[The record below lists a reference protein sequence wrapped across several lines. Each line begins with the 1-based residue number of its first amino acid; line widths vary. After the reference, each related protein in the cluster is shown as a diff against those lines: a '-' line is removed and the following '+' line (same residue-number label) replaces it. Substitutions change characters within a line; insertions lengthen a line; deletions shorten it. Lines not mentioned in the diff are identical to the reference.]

1 MWPTITRAALY
12 VLSRIN
18 PEVGLVYS
26 EQDLWEETGGYL
38 LYTNACC
45 LAGLKAAADVARE
58 LGEKDEAAMWPPAI
72 RDLERTIQEK
82 FQQGGIYVGELN
94 PYEPYGVRQD
104 YVLDISNLGMCVPFS
119 VLPCDDPAMVRTVE
133 LIEQACDYAIG
144 GVGRYA
150 SDLFV
155 GGNPWSLSA
164 LWMGMYHAAAG
175 NEERARH
182 YLDWCLRHA
191 ARHDFLPEQSDKRTG
206 EPASAVP
213 LGWSHAWA
221 IVLLQML
228 GKKSGGPPRALPA
241 ENGKKKT
248 ESPGGELAAASS
260 PPTGSPTPPVRGTP
274 AGSRP
279 MKNPD
284 APAPGETSPRP
295 RS

>member
-12 VLSRIN
+12 ILSRIN

-45 LAGLKAAADVARE
+45 LAGLTAAAAAARE

-72 RDLERTIQEK
+72 RDLERMINLK
-82 FQQGGIYVGELN
+82 FLQSGVFVGELN

-104 YVLDISNLGMCVPFS
+104 YVLDISSLGLCVPFG
-119 VLPCDDPAMVRTVE
+119 VLPPNDPVMARTVE

-164 LWMGMYHAAAG
+164 LWMGMYYAAAG
-175 NEERARH
+175 KDERARH
-182 YLDWCLRHA
+182 YLDWCLRHSA
-191 ARHDFLPEQSDKRTG
+191 CHDFLPEQSDKRTG
-206 EPASAVP
+206 EAASAVP

-221 IVLLQML
+221 IVLLRML
-228 GKKSGGPPRALPA
+228 GEEAAGKTDAPGAQPA
-241 ENGKKKT
+241 ASLDGA
-248 ESPGGELAAASS
+248 LAA
-260 PPTGSPTPPVRGTP
+260 V
-274 AGSRP
+274 
-279 MKNPD
+279 
-284 APAPGETSPRP
+284 
-295 RS
+295 